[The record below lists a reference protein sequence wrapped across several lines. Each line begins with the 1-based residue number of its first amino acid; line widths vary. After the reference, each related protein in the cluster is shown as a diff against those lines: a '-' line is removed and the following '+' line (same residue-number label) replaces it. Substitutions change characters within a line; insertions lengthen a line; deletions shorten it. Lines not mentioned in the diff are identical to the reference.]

1 LDSVKD
7 ISDEIICV
15 YNDTTDSSV
24 QIAKD
29 SGAFVF
35 EYINEEEHSWSEV
48 NVRRKLLELGRDHG
62 GTHFICLD
70 ADEALSSNF
79 KDNLHVLE
87 KLDKGEVIIMQW
99 IALWK
104 RLDRYKSDS
113 SVWSNNY
120 KDFIFKDDG
129 KTDFPEVKIHTP
141 RTPTIGWERIKI
153 EKNIGNI
160 LHFQFSNWES
170 FQLKQAYYRCRDLI
184 ENDGR
189 NIKEINEKYA
199 ITKDT
204 NKYKS
209 KFVKKTYELKT
220 TKRINENWV
229 QGINL
234 PSLDKIYDQ
243 GVWRLK
249 VIEEWFD
256 AFGAEY
262 FKDLDIW
269 HVKEIAALRNN

>member
-1 LDSVKD
+1 MDSVKD

-29 SGAFVF
+29 NGAFVF

-104 RLDRYKSDS
+104 RFDRYKSGS
-113 SVWSNNY
+113 SIWSNNY

-129 KTDFPEVKIHTP
+129 KADFPEVKIHTP
-141 RTPTIGWERIKI
+141 RTPTTGWEKIKI
-153 EKNIGNI
+153 EKDIGNM
-160 LHFQFSNWES
+160 LHFQFTNWRS
-170 FQLKQAYYRCRDLI
+170 FQLKQGFYRCRDLI
-184 ENDGR
+184 ENEGR
-189 NIKEINEKYA
+189 NINEINGKYA

-209 KFVKKTYELKT
+209 KFAKDIYEFTT
-220 TKRINENWV
+220 TKKIDDSWTEGV
-229 QGINL
+229 NL
-234 PSLDKIYDQ
+234 PSLDKIYNQ
-243 GVWRLK
+243 GVWRIK

-256 AFGAEY
+256 SYGPSY

-269 HVKEIAALRNN
+269 HIKEIADLKKS